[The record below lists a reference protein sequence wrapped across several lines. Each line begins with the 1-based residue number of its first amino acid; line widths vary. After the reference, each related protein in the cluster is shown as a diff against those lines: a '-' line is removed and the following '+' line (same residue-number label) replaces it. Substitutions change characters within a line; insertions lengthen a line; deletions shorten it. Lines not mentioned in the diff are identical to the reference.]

1 MATSLASNCHIKARH
16 GSNKTHTCKCER
28 FSARAAGKLTCRTLV
43 KSASSHSE
51 FRARF
56 VGFVNANNHP
66 AQDQKFFQPQY
77 CIRILAFCDGDDSMS
92 AARFL
97 PRLHSACP
105 QPAQPFQAVP
115 NQRALVQHNEYS
127 VMRTMNIRLSLQS
140 ELIINF
146 YTLRRE

>member
-1 MATSLASNCHIKARH
+1 M
-16 GSNKTHTCKCER
+16 
-28 FSARAAGKLTCRTLV
+28 

-127 VMRTMNIRLSLQS
+127 VMRTRNIRLSLQS
-140 ELIINF
+140 ELIVQFLHFATGMSSKCMNLVTTRALHACTDSMIRVHSASF
-146 YTLRRE
+146 SYA